1 MDAELFKAARDG
13 NIEALL
19 KLLES
24 DPLLLEGVATANN
37 PLHVAAMLG
46 HLDFAKELLKHK
58 SDVGE
63 YAKELNQHGYSPM
76 HLAAANGHL
85 QVVEMLLG
93 ISRELCCVK
102 GRDGVTP
109 LHCASIKGRRQIISL
124 LLSACPPCVEE
135 VNAWNETALHVAVKN
150 NQFESLRT
158 LVEGLKQCN
167 NLVILNS
174 RDVEGN
180 TVLHLSAATKNH
192 QTSLMEAVEL
202 LVNCNDGIPGVL
214 EVNATNKSGLTAL
227 DLFILCPCESGSGAE
242 TMRLLG
248 RLGAARAQ
256 DSNPIAPAN
265 LDTRDQV
272 APTLPHE
279 VATEGINDLESYFGF
294 RGDRDNPGEVR
305 NALLVVAVLM
315 ATATY
320 QAGLEPPGEANS
332 SAFVLFMVA
341 NTAGFFVSLNMIDV
355 RTYNLPLKFEL
366 FVTVFAMVVTYDTA
380 MITVAPEAPI
390 KHTFIALSIM
400 MPLAI
405 YIFRLVKARIKQ
417 HRLSSG
423 AYRRHASA

>member
-19 KLLES
+19 KLLER

-102 GRDGVTP
+102 GRDGV
-109 LHCASIKGRRQIISL
+109 
-124 LLSACPPCVEE
+124 
-135 VNAWNETALHVAVKN
+135 NAWNETALHVAIKN

-180 TVLHLSAATKNH
+180 TVLHPSAATKNH
-192 QTSLMEAVEL
+192 QASLLEAVEL
-202 LVNCNDGIPGVL
+202 LVNCNDPGVL
-214 EVNATNKSGLTAL
+214 EVNATNKSGLSAL

-256 DSNPIAPAN
+256 DSNPIAQAA
-265 LDTRDQV
+265 R
-272 APTLPHE
+272 
-279 VATEGINDLESYFGF
+279 EGIKDLERYFEF
-294 RGDRDNPGEVR
+294 RLDRDNPSDVR

-320 QAGLEPPGEANS
+320 QAGLEPPGKALLATNPYALAGVMLANS
-332 SAFVLFMVA
+332 
-341 NTAGFFVSLNMIDV
+341 AGFLASMNMIV
-355 RTYNLPLKFEL
+355 VLTHNFPFKFEL
-366 FVTVFAMVVTYDTA
+366 FVAGLAMGVTNGSA
-380 MITVAPEAPI
+380 MITLAPQGPI
-390 KHTFIALSIM
+390 RHTFIALSII

-405 YIFRLVKARIKQ
+405 YICRLVKARIKQ